1 MLIALQIPTGSLW
14 LINQAG
20 NISIRGSEGRDNGCK
35 VRLVLRLVEKRKKCV
50 SRVLEC
56 YNLKVKDT
64 METKNIWS
72 GNIKSKRD

>member
-1 MLIALQIPTGSLW
+1 M
-14 LINQAG
+14 
-20 NISIRGSEGRDNGCK
+20 
-35 VRLVLRLVEKRKKCV
+35 LRLVEKRKKCV

-72 GNIKSKRD
+72 GNIKSERLEAKGVTCCCFPG